1 MPRKPLKI
9 LGLNPGSRYLALAIL
24 RGSDLR
30 YWGIKV
36 LKGTRAKGKIERTK
50 EILSD
55 LINRY
60 DLNVLAIKKLHRSRS
75 SKNLNRLTA
84 SIREFARR
92 KGLMVCEYSLKE
104 LEKFFSPEEKINK
117 KQMAELVTS
126 EHPFL
131 LPVLEKERK
140 NRNPYAIRIFE
151 AIALGIRCFDQLD
164 ND

>member
-1 MPRKPLKI
+1 MPKKPLKI

-36 LKGTRAKGKIERTK
+36 LKGTRSKGKVERTK

-55 LINRY
+55 LIDRY

-84 SIREFARR
+84 RIREFARR
-92 KGLMVCEYSLKE
+92 RGLRIYEYSLGD
-104 LEKFFSPEEKINK
+104 LEEFFSPEEKINK
-117 KQMAELVTS
+117 KQLAELVAS

-140 NRNPYAIRIFE
+140 NRNPYATRMFE
-151 AIALGIRCFDQLD
+151 AIALGVRCFHELD
-164 ND
+164 NH